1 MEERRMGYRNIMIS
15 TPMQLHIK
23 NQQLILGKEGET
35 QIPMEDINC
44 IMIEIQNVQV
54 SAYFLQKAAEL
65 GVALFVCDRTHTPN
79 GVLLPLVRHSR
90 HYHMLKNQITSSKPF
105 QKRLWQQIVVQK
117 IKNQAKCLELNG
129 IDGYRELEKMSRQ
142 VQSGDR
148 TNMEAVAALFY
159 FRRLFGDGFVRR
171 EDCIINAAL
180 NYGYAIVRGLI
191 ARSIVCYGFEPSIGI
206 FHHSEQNSY
215 NLADDLVEPFR
226 PMIDLYVSQHFSEE
240 RYEEELTSEDKH
252 GLFQILS
259 YDMKVCGE
267 YHSVSNSIEKLVMSF
282 SSCMDRRRED
292 LMAPELVSLQVHE
305 YE

>member
-1 MEERRMGYRNIMIS
+1 MGYRNIMIS
-15 TPMQLHIK
+15 NPMQLHIK
-23 NQQLILGKEGET
+23 NQQLILGTDEKHC
-35 QIPMEDINC
+35 IPMEDINC
-44 IMIEIQNVQV
+44 ILIETQSVQL

-65 GVALFVCDRTHTPN
+65 GVAVFVCDRTHTPN

-90 HYHMLKNQITSSKPF
+90 HYHMLKNQITASKPF

-180 NYGYAIVRGLI
+180 NYGYAIIRGLI

-215 NLADDLVEPFR
+215 NLADDLIEPFR
-226 PMIDLYVSQHFSEE
+226 PIVDLYVAQHFSEE
-240 RYEEELTSEDKH
+240 EADDMLTSEDKR
-252 GLFQILS
+252 GIFRILS
-259 YDMKVCGE
+259 YDMTVCGE
-267 YHSVSNSIEKLVMSF
+267 YHSLSNSIEKLVMSF
-282 SSCMDRRRED
+282 SSCMDGRRED
-292 LMAPELVSLQVHE
+292 LMVPGLVSLQAHE